1 MDKDIKNKTILLTG
15 ATDGIGK
22 LTALK
27 LAEKGAHLI
36 LHGRD
41 KEKLDGTVKEISEKS
56 GNNNIDKVIANFS
69 SLGEVKRMAEDLI
82 DSYYELHI
90 LINNAGA
97 GFSDQRYSRDGY
109 ELRFTVNYLAPFL
122 LTQQLLPLL
131 KKSAPARI
139 VNVSSAGQHKL
150 NFDDIM
156 MEKTFDPVRAYSQSK
171 LALIMYTI
179 ELAKKLRDQNV
190 MVNALHPGTYLNT
203 KMVRN
208 AGINPWG
215 DPETGA
221 DAEVYLAL
229 SPELE
234 RVTGKYFNG
243 KKETL
248 ADSQAY
254 NAQARERLWH
264 LSIGL
269 TNLEGKQ
276 NEYTG

>member
-1 MDKDIKNKTILLTG
+1 MDNKNKTILLTG
-15 ATDGIGK
+15 ATDGIGRI
-22 LTALK
+22 TALK
-27 LAEKGAHLI
+27 LAQKGAHLI

-41 KEKLDGTVKEISEKS
+41 KEKLDETVKEISMKS
-56 GNNNIDKVIANFS
+56 GNNNIDKVIADFS
-69 SLGEVKRMAEDLI
+69 LLDEVKRMAEDI
-82 DSYYELHI
+82 NDRYYELHI

-97 GFSDQRYSRDGY
+97 GFSDKRYSKDGY

-122 LTQQLLPLL
+122 LTQLLLPMLE
-131 KKSAPARI
+131 KSAPSRI
-139 VNVSSAGQHKL
+139 VNVSSAGQRKL

-156 MEKTFDPVRAYSQSK
+156 MKSKFDPVYAYAQSK
-171 LALIMYTI
+171 LALIMYTL
-179 ELAKKLRDQNV
+179 ELAEKLRRRNI

-229 SPELE
+229 SPELD
-234 RVTGKYFNG
+234 RVTGKYFDG
-243 KKETL
+243 KKESL

-254 NAQARERLWH
+254 NAQARKRLWH
-264 LSIGL
+264 LSVGL
-269 TNLEGKQ
+269 TNLERKE
-276 NEYTG
+276 NEHTS

>member
-1 MDKDIKNKTILLTG
+1 MDKAIKDMTILLTG

-41 KEKLDGTVKEISEKS
+41 KDKLDGTVKEISEKS
-56 GNNNIDKVIANFS
+56 GNKHIDEVIADFS
-69 SLGEVKRMAEDLI
+69 SLDEVRRMADDI
-82 DSYYELHI
+82 NDRYYELHI

-97 GFSDQRYSRDGY
+97 GFSDKRYSKDGY
-109 ELRFTVNYLAPFL
+109 ELRFAVNYLAPFL
-122 LTQQLLPLL
+122 LTQILLPLI

-139 VNVSSAGQHKL
+139 VNVSSVGQRKL
-150 NFDDIM
+150 NFNDIM
-156 MEKTFDPVRAYSQSK
+156 MKNSFDPVYAYAQSK

-179 ELAKKLRDQNV
+179 ELADKLRDQDV
-190 MVNALHPGTYLNT
+190 TVNALHPGTYLNT

-215 DPETGA
+215 EPETGA

-229 SPELE
+229 SPELD
-234 RVTGKYFNG
+234 RVTGKYFDG

-254 NAQARERLWH
+254 NAKVRKRLWH
-264 LSIGL
+264 LSLGL
-269 TNLEGKQ
+269 TNLKGKQ
-276 NEYTG
+276 NEYT